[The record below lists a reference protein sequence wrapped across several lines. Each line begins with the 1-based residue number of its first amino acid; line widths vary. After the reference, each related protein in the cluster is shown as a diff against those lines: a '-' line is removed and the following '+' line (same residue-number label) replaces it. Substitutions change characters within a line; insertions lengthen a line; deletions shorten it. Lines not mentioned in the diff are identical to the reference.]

1 MHQDRKDPRL
11 NQVIYGRITV
21 TGQQFSTKTKRKQKT
36 ITLSLTQPHTQ
47 KKPTHTNTKLKRLS
61 TERNSSRISSILRM
75 QVNHNISDS
84 KETSPRLSPKIINVI
99 LKANT
104 WTLIMHLGCCC
115 FNDKRGG
122 RCRFNFFNILR
133 TLLMQAELNASQ
145 L

>member
-1 MHQDRKDPRL
+1 MGGLRSLDNNFLQKQRE
-11 NQVIYGRITV
+11 N
-21 TGQQFSTKTKRKQKT
+21 KRQL
-36 ITLSLTQPHTQ
+36 LSLSHNHTH
-47 KKPTHTNTKLKRLS
+47 KKNLSHNHTHKKTPHTNTKLKRLS

-104 WTLIMHLGCCC
+104 CTLIMHLGCCC
-115 FNDKRGG
+115 CFKDKRGGG